1 MLLSCALRGGG
12 FGREIVSGARYEDL
26 ENTPFTS
33 DEQAEIVEQLRRI
46 NELMK
51 RRYSLSEAQMQSLDA
66 KLDSVKTAAGRIGRK
81 DWVFLF
87 YGVIFN
93 MFVTALLP
101 RETVWDI
108 LIRTLDALRDLF
120 GGGLLPQLP
129 PMA

>member
-1 MLLSCALRGGG
+1 VLLSCALRGGG